1 MRRLVI
7 IGLVVALAVAAW
19 WVLRPKASD
28 TGEEHGGR
36 HAGDGRPVPVVPAA
50 VVRKDVPVYLDGLGT
65 VQAYNTVTI
74 HSRVDGE
81 LVDWQV
87 KEGQEVRS
95 GDVLARLDARTY
107 QAQYDQAVA
116 AKAKDEAQL
125 ELIRLDLRRY
135 LELGNRISGQ
145 TVDTQRALVKQ
156 QEATVRL
163 DQAVIDNAHTMLGYT
178 VIASPIDG
186 RTGIRQID
194 RGNIIHASDTGGLLV
209 ITQMQ
214 PIAVFFTLPQQ
225 NLGAINDE
233 MRRQGTLPVQVTDS
247 DSHTVLERG
256 TLELMDNQVD
266 QTTGTVKLKAVF
278 ANERRRLWP
287 GQFVNIRLLLT
298 TRTASLV
305 VPAPAVLRGPQ
316 GPYVFLI
323 KPDQTAETRPVTVGT
338 VEAGDAVIESGLA
351 DGDIVAVDGV
361 AKLQNGSRV
370 NTVHHG
376 DQAGGGHGDPGD
388 RNGKGDQSG
397 QHHWHHD
404 QAGSGD
410 KGGGAAP

>member
-1 MRRLVI
+1 MRKATADKGAGLGMRRLVI

-19 WVLRPKASD
+19 WVLRPTASD
-28 TGEEHGGR
+28 PGEERGGR

-50 VVRKDVPVYLDGLGT
+50 VVRKDVPIYLDGLGT

-87 KEGQEVRS
+87 KEGQEVKA
-95 GDVLARLDARTY
+95 GEVLARLDARTY
-107 QAQYDQAVA
+107 QAQYDQMMA

-125 ELIRLDLRRY
+125 ELVRLDLKRY

-145 TVDTQRALVKQ
+145 TVDTQRAQVKQ

-163 DQAVIDNAHTMLGYT
+163 DQAVIDNARTMLGYT
-178 VIASPIDG
+178 VITSPIDG

-194 RGNIIHASDTGGLLV
+194 RGNIIHASDAGGLLV
-209 ITQMQ
+209 VTQMQ
-214 PIAVFFTLPQQ
+214 PIAVVFTLPQQ

-233 MRRQGTLPVQVTDS
+233 MHRQGTLPVLVIDS
-247 DSHTVLERG
+247 DNRTVLERG
-256 TLELMDNQVD
+256 SLELMDNQVD
-266 QTTGTVKLKAVF
+266 QTTGTIKLKAVF
-278 ANERRRLWP
+278 SNERRRLWP

-298 TRTASLV
+298 TRAATLV

-323 KPDQTAETRPVTVGT
+323 KPDHTAETRPVTVGA
-338 VEAGDAVIESGLA
+338 VEAGEAVIESGLA
-351 DGDIVAVDGV
+351 DGDMVAVDGV

-370 NTVHHG
+370 NDVRHR
-376 DQAGGGHGDPGD
+376 DQAGGGD
-388 RNGKGDQSG
+388 RKDGGK
-397 QHHWHHD
+397 
-404 QAGSGD
+404 
-410 KGGGAAP
+410 AP